1 MKKSVLIKGI
11 LLLIIIA
18 LLTMGFTGCG
28 TGIFYASYIYIDSI
42 DGIYGY
48 VYLDGTY
55 IGYLYSWD
63 YVTAYDVSYGT
74 HTVSVYPLGLFWA
87 NYTIN
92 VNNTGQSFYVYW

>member
-1 MKKSVLIKGI
+1 MKKSILIKGV

-28 TGIFYASYIYIDSI
+28 TVIFYASYIYIDSI
-42 DGIYGY
+42 DGIYGS

-55 IGYLYSWD
+55 IGYLYPWN
-63 YVTAYDVSYGT
+63 YVTAYNVSYGP
-74 HTVSVYPLGLFWA
+74 HTVSVYPLGFFYS

-92 VNNTGQSFYVYW
+92 VSNTGQSFYVYW